1 MHAPQDFRTSGL
13 PDFRTV
19 AMIPTMQDAPWQE
32 HLATEHGA
40 LAATTL
46 AFVQQFLQTWV
57 GEPGVATRVVSDLR
71 SFLSSC
77 IDPAHMLGLWAQDTA
92 SLGLLLR
99 LGGVSRY
106 GLQVACRHP
115 GDFTMIVREGQHL
128 QVWGNRLLFSALL
141 AEMKAAPD
149 REQERRVLPRFKHR
163 HFLRLILGDLSG
175 ALGFPALVREL
186 SDVVDV
192 LAQAAYAMAETALLS
207 RFAAIAALPAEQRA
221 FSVLAMGKHGA
232 RELNY
237 SSDIDLIFL
246 YRSAAAGVDDASSD
260 LHDFHQR
267 LGQELIRI
275 LENPAD
281 EGQLFR
287 VDMRLRPEG
296 DRGELVL
303 SVRETIDYYYS
314 VGRPWERQAMIKAR
328 AIAGDL
334 ALGQHLIDELRPW
347 VYPQEPE
354 WETLDESRSMRRRIE
369 ERAQESNVK
378 TGAGGIRD
386 IEFLVQYFQL
396 VYGGRDPELRNRATL
411 PTLRLL
417 ADRGT
422 IPKSDARRLEE
433 FYIWLRTVEHR
444 LQMWEDRQEHELPA
458 PPAQRQALAWRCDVT
473 GADALER
480 FDRRHAH
487 VRAKVR
493 EIVARHFLATTQEE
507 DAMLALVIQGEADE
521 RLAGTYLTK
530 AGLKNQAKAC
540 VHLRALAAEPFFVL
554 SRGRT
559 ERSLVKILPL
569 LLHLIS
575 QCPSPDQ
582 ALANFARIVQAV
594 GGRATFYELLGQ
606 QAEILTLFVDLAAWS
621 EFLVTLLQDFQGL
634 PDELIDTLNQRPRGA
649 AVLASEARSLIAGL
663 SNPAEPLAFMVAR
676 ETAAVAM
683 RDLEGLSQ
691 VQVGRHLSAVASG
704 VFSAL
709 LPKVIAERA
718 HDWGVPVEN
727 HRPTR
732 FAVLGLGKLGSRE
745 QTYASDMDVLFVSD
759 PGGKCPRADHDGD
772 EFWTRVSQ
780 ILMRIMHEGRL
791 YEIDPRLRPWGDS
804 GPLVANTEELTVY
817 WGARRELW
825 ERMAML
831 RIAHLA
837 GDPQLGGEALTLIR
851 NAAFTQ
857 PLDGGAANEVRDMRR
872 RLEESVAG
880 RDHVKRG
887 WGGYVDHEF
896 TAQYLTLGLDPAAMP
911 IGCDTEAMFVRLAE
925 LGRMPAEAVPEMTA
939 SLRTLRFIEAR
950 MRLAAGKAISSLPT
964 DREARMHLAKRCN
977 YPDLAAFDLALH
989 LARETGRRWFDRLVR

>member
-1 MHAPQDFRTSGL
+1 MLFL
-13 PDFRTV
+13 
-19 AMIPTMQDAPWQE
+19 MQDATWQDQVTVE
-32 HLATEHGA
+32 YGA
-40 LAATTL
+40 LAAPTL
-46 AFVQQFLQTWV
+46 AFVQHFLQTRT
-57 GEPGVATRVVSDLR
+57 GEPGVALRVAADLR
-71 SFLSSC
+71 SFLSACS
-77 IDPAHMLGLWAQDTA
+77 DPAHLLALWAQDAT

-99 LGGVSRY
+99 LGGISRY
-106 GLQVACRHP
+106 GFHVACRHP
-115 GDFTMIVREGQHL
+115 GDFTMIVREGQYR
-128 QVWGNRLLFSALL
+128 QVWGNRLLFMALL
-141 AEMKAAPD
+141 AELKATPE
-149 REQERRVLPRFKHR
+149 RTQERRILARFKHR
-163 HFLRLILGDLSG
+163 HFLRLILGDVSG

-192 LAQAAYAMAETALLS
+192 LVQAAYAMAESAALS
-207 RFAAIAALPAEQRA
+207 RFADIAALPAEQRA

-246 YRSAAAGVDDASSD
+246 YRSVDGASGD
-260 LHDFHQR
+260 LHEYHNR
-267 LGQELIRI
+267 LGQELIRL
-275 LENPAD
+275 LENPSD

-287 VDMRLRPEG
+287 IDMRLRPEG

-334 ALGQHLIDELRPW
+334 ALGQQLIDELRPW

-369 ERAQESNVK
+369 ERAQEANLK

-396 VYGGRDPELRNRATL
+396 VYGGRDAELRNRATL
-411 PTLRLL
+411 PTLHLL

-422 IPKSDARRLEE
+422 LPRGDARRLEE
-433 FYIWLRTVEHR
+433 YYLWLRMVEHR

-458 PPAQRQALAWRCDVT
+458 PPAQRTALAWRCDIT

-480 FDRRHAH
+480 FDRRHAQ
-487 VRAKVR
+487 VRSHVR
-493 EIVARHFLATTQEE
+493 EIVARHFLATTQQE

-530 AGLKNQAKAC
+530 AGLKDHVRAC
-540 VHLRALAAEPFFVL
+540 TNLRALGAEPFFVL

-575 QCPSPDQ
+575 QSPSPDQ
-582 ALANFARIVQAV
+582 ALANFTRIVQAV
-594 GGRATFYELLGQ
+594 GGRATFFDLLGQ
-606 QAEILTLFVDLAAWS
+606 QAEILALFVDLAAWS
-621 EFLVTLLQDFQGL
+621 EFLVTLLHDFQGL

-649 AVLASEARSLIAGL
+649 AVLASEARSLITGL
-663 SNPAEPLAFMVAR
+663 THPAEPLAFMVAR
-676 ETAAVAM
+676 ETAAVAL
-683 RDLEGLSQ
+683 RDLQGLSQ
-691 VQVGRHLSAVASG
+691 VEVGHQLSSVARG
-704 VFSAL
+704 VFGAL
-709 LPKVIAERA
+709 LPKLIAERA
-718 HDWGVPVEN
+718 HEWGVPLEN

-732 FAVLGLGKLGSRE
+732 FAVLGLGKLGSGE
-745 QTYASDMDVLFVSD
+745 QTYASDMDVLFISD

-780 ILMRIMHEGRL
+780 TLMRVMHEGRL
-791 YEIDPRLRPWGDS
+791 YEIDPRLRPWGDG
-804 GPLVANTEELTVY
+804 GPLVANTEALKIY
-817 WGARRELW
+817 WSNRRELW

-837 GDPQLGGEALTLIR
+837 GEPQLSGEALTLIR

-896 TAQYLTLGLDPAAMP
+896 TAQYLSLGLDPGAMS
-911 IGCDTEAMFVRLAE
+911 IGCATEDMFVRLAE
-925 LGRMPAEAVPEMTA
+925 LGRMPAEAVPELTA
-939 SLRTLRFIEAR
+939 SLHTLRFIEAR
-950 MRLAAGKAISSLPT
+950 LRLAVGKAISSLPT
-964 DREARMHLAKRCN
+964 DRDARTHLAKRCN

>member
-1 MHAPQDFRTSGL
+1 
-13 PDFRTV
+13 
-19 AMIPTMQDAPWQE
+19 MIPAMQDGSWQE
-32 HLATEHGA
+32 HLAAEHGT
-40 LAATTL
+40 LAGPTL
-46 AFVQQFLQTWV
+46 AFMQHHAQTRA
-57 GEPGVATRVVSDLR
+57 GEPGIQARVVADVR
-71 SFLSSC
+71 SFLSAC
-77 IDPAHMLGLWAQDTA
+77 IDPAHMLALWTQDTTG
-92 SLGLLLR
+92 LDLLLR

-106 GLQVACRHP
+106 GFQVACRHP
-115 GDFTMIVREGQHL
+115 GDFTMIVREGQHR
-128 QVWGNRLLFSALL
+128 QVWGNRLLSSALL
-141 AEMKAAPD
+141 AEQQAAPD
-149 REQERRVLPRFKHR
+149 RNQERRVLARFKHR
-163 HFLRLILGDLSG
+163 HFLRLILGDVSG
-175 ALGFPALVREL
+175 ALGFTALVREL

-192 LAQAAYAMAETALLS
+192 LVQAACAMAEGQALA
-207 RFAAIAALPAEQRA
+207 RFPEIAALPAESRA
-221 FSVLAMGKHGA
+221 FAVLAMGKHGA

-246 YRSAAAGVDDASSD
+246 YRGIDDAPGD
-260 LHDFHQR
+260 LHDYHKR

-275 LENPAD
+275 LENPSD
-281 EGQLFR
+281 DGQLFR
-287 VDMRLRPEG
+287 IDMRLRPEG

-369 ERAQESNVK
+369 ERAQEANVK

-396 VYGGRDPELRNRATL
+396 VYGGRDAELRGRATL
-411 PTLRLL
+411 PMLRAL

-422 IPKSDARRLEE
+422 IPKADARRLEE
-433 FYIWLRTVEHR
+433 DYIWLRVVEHR
-444 LQMWEDRQEHELPA
+444 LQMWEDRQEHDLPA
-458 PPAQRQALAWRCDVT
+458 APAARTALAWRCDIT
-473 GADALER
+473 GPDALER
-480 FDRRHAH
+480 FDRRHAQ

-507 DAMLALVIQGEADE
+507 DAMLALVVQGEADE
-521 RLAGTYLTK
+521 RLAGTYLAK
-530 AGLKNQAKAC
+530 AGLKDHAKAC
-540 VHLRALAAEPFFVL
+540 ANLRALAAEPFFVL

-569 LLHLIS
+569 VLHLIS
-575 QCPSPDQ
+575 QGPSPDQ
-582 ALANFARIVQAV
+582 ALANFTRIVQAV
-594 GGRATFYELLGQ
+594 GGRATFYDLLGQ
-606 QAEILTLFVDLAAWS
+606 HAEILTLFVDLAGWS
-621 EFLVTLLQDFQGL
+621 EFLVTLLHDFQGL
-634 PDELIDTLNQRPRGA
+634 PDELIDTLNQRPRGV

-663 SNPAEPLAFMVAR
+663 SNPAEPLSFLVAR
-676 ETAAVAM
+676 ETAAVAL

-691 VQVGRHLSAVASG
+691 KEVGIHLSNVAHAVFG
-704 VFSAL
+704 AL
-709 LPKVIAERA
+709 LPKIIAERA
-718 HDWGVPVEN
+718 HDWGVPIEGR
-727 HRPTR
+727 RPTR

-759 PGGKCPRADHDGD
+759 PGGRCPRADHDGD

-780 ILMRIMHEGRL
+780 TLMRTMHEGRL
-791 YEIDPRLRPWGDS
+791 YEIDPRLRPWGDG
-804 GPLVANTEELTVY
+804 GPMVANTEALAVY
-817 WGARRELW
+817 WRDRRELW

-837 GDPQLGGEALTLIR
+837 GDPQLGNEALTLIR
-851 NAAFTQ
+851 TAAFTQ

-911 IGCDTEAMFVRLAE
+911 VGCATADMFVRLAE
-925 LGRMPAEAVPEMTA
+925 LGRMPAEAVPELTA
-939 SLRTLRFIEAR
+939 SLHTLRFIESR

-964 DREARMHLAKRCN
+964 EKESRTHLAKRCN